1 MAANNVIKLT
11 DINYDTIKENLK
23 TFLSNQTELEDYDYD
38 SSTMQTLLS
47 LLSYNTYLNNFYL
60 NMVGNEMFLDS
71 AQIRNNVVS
80 RAKML
85 GYTPRSARGATASVQ
100 LVMTT
105 SGTPDSVTIP
115 RNLKFNTTIEGISY
129 NYVTTEQII
138 VNANPSG
145 VYSTN
150 LNIKEGDPLTHRF
163 TVDNNNPVKY
173 IIPNDNVDTTTFKV
187 DIITSSSNSSTR
199 TFNQATSL
207 ASLTSNSYV
216 YFLEESSDTRYELI
230 FGDDILGKKL
240 DNGNIV
246 SVQYNVCNGSETN
259 GANTFTLTDSITDV
273 TSTTINLLSRASG
286 GGEQESKESIQFNAP
301 KEYSAQDRAITT
313 NDYKSLVLSN
323 FSDIQTVSV
332 WGGEENTPRTYGK
345 VYIAVKPKSG
355 TVASDILK
363 DQITSFLEKRN
374 SITIE
379 PNIVDPTYLY
389 IRPEINV
396 KYNPD
401 STSLTP
407 SEILTKVSN
416 KLINFETNKLGLF
429 AREFFGSELVD
440 DLRDVDQSILSV
452 LLDIKLE
459 KRFEPVKN
467 QTKTYTINFNKRVL
481 DIHKGDPLNI
491 SETLIPG
498 RGVTV
503 SSSSF
508 TYEGKTSFF
517 DDDGF
522 GNIRVYNNTGANES
536 RTYTNRNAG
545 TINYAT
551 GIIILTIS
559 IEDFTGSGVGVYV
572 VPADEDVLPTRNQL
586 LLFSGNVIRVFNNN
600 TQQLAAST
608 NTVGTAGVT
617 TEIVESAIVSV
628 VY

>member
-71 AQIRNNVVS
+71 AQIRNNIVS

-100 LVMTT
+100 LIMTT
-105 SGTPDSVTIP
+105 SGSPTSVTIP
-115 RNLKFNTTIEGISY
+115 RNLKFSTTIDGVSY
-129 NYVTTEQII
+129 NYVTTEQVI
-138 VNANPSG
+138 VNSNASG

-150 LNIKEGDPLTHRF
+150 IDIKEGDPLTHRF
-163 TVDNNNPVKY
+163 TVDTNNPVKF
-173 IIPNDNVDTTTFKV
+173 IIPNDNVDTTTLKV
-187 DIITSSSNSSTR
+187 DIVTSSSNSSSR
-199 TFNQATSL
+199 TFNQASSL

-216 YFLEESSDTRYELI
+216 YFLEETSDTRYELI

-246 SVQYNVCNGSETN
+246 TIGYNVCNGSETN
-259 GANTFTLTDSITDV
+259 GANTFTLIDSITDV

-286 GGEQESKESIQFNAP
+286 GGEQETNQSIQFNAP
-301 KEYSAQDRAITT
+301 KSYSAQDRAITS
-313 NDYKSLVLSN
+313 NDYKSIILSN

-332 WGGEENTPRTYGK
+332 WGGEENSPKTFGK

-355 TVASDILK
+355 IVASDTLK

-401 STSLTP
+401 LTTLSS
-407 SEILTKVSN
+407 SEILTKISN
-416 KLINFETNKLGLF
+416 NLISFETNKLGLF
-429 AREFFGSELVD
+429 SKEFYGSELVD
-440 DLRDVDQSILSV
+440 DLRDIDESVLSV
-452 LLDIKLE
+452 SLDIKIE
-459 KRFEPVKN
+459 KRFEPVTG
-467 QTKTYTINFNKRVL
+467 QLKTYTLNFNKRLL
-481 DIHKGDPLNI
+481 DVHKGDPLTI

-503 SSSSF
+503 TSSSF
-508 TYEGKTSFF
+508 TYLGKTSFF

-522 GNIRVYNNTGANES
+522 GKIRIYHTTGIDQS
-536 RTYTNRNAG
+536 RTYSNRNAG
-545 TINYAT
+545 TINYAN
-551 GIIILTIS
+551 GIITLNVNFES
-559 IEDFTGSGVGVYV
+559 FVGSSVGVFA
-572 VPADEDVLPTRNQL
+572 VPADEDITPIRNQL
-586 LLFSGNVIRVFNNN
+586 LLFAGSVLRIYNNN
-600 TQQLAAST
+600 TQQLVATT

-617 TEIVESAIVSV
+617 TEIVESAIASV

>member
-71 AQIRNNVVS
+71 AQIRNNIVS

-100 LVMTT
+100 LIMTT
-105 SGTPDSVTIP
+105 SGSPTSVTIP
-115 RNLKFNTTIEGISY
+115 RNLKFSTTIDGVSY
-129 NYVTTEQII
+129 NYVTTEQVI
-138 VNANPSG
+138 VNSNASG

-150 LNIKEGDPLTHRF
+150 IDIKEGDPLTHRF
-163 TVDNNNPVKY
+163 TVDSNNPVKF
-173 IIPNDNVDTTTFKV
+173 IIPNDNVDTTTLKV
-187 DIITSSSNSSTR
+187 DIVTSSSNSSSR
-199 TFNQATSL
+199 TFNQASSL

-216 YFLEESSDTRYELI
+216 YFLEETSDTRYELI

-246 SVQYNVCNGSETN
+246 TIGYNVCNGSETN

-286 GGEQESKESIQFNAP
+286 GGEQETNESIQFNAP
-301 KEYSAQDRAITT
+301 KSYSAQDRAITS
-313 NDYKSLVLSN
+313 NDYKSIILSN

-332 WGGEENTPRTYGK
+332 WGGEENSPKTFGK

-355 TVASDILK
+355 TVASDTLK

-401 STSLTP
+401 LTTLSS
-407 SEILTKVSN
+407 SEILTKISN
-416 KLINFETNKLGLF
+416 NLINFETNKLGLF
-429 AREFFGSELVD
+429 SKEFYGSELVD
-440 DLRDVDQSILSV
+440 DLRDIDESVLSV
-452 LLDIKLE
+452 SLDIKIE
-459 KRFEPVKN
+459 KRFEPVTG
-467 QTKTYTINFNKRVL
+467 QLKTYTLNFNKRLL
-481 DIHKGDPLNI
+481 DIHKGDPLTI

-498 RGVTV
+498 RGVTI
-503 SSSSF
+503 SSSAF
-508 TYEGKTSFF
+508 TYLGKTSFF

-522 GNIRVYNNTGANES
+522 GKIRIYHTTGANQS
-536 RTYTNRNAG
+536 RTYSNRTAG
-545 TINYAT
+545 TINYAN
-551 GIIILTIS
+551 GIITLNVNFES
-559 IEDFTGSGVGVYV
+559 FVGSNVGVFA
-572 VPADEDVLPTRNQL
+572 VPADQDIIPVRNQL
-586 LLFSGNVIRVFNNN
+586 LLFAGSVLRIFNNN
-600 TQQLAAST
+600 TQQLVATT